1 MKRQQDDLEA
11 VRAAIENG
19 GAMTIYK
26 TLLSIS
32 SDPTTP
38 AQARVGA
45 CATIVRMSG
54 LFEDAKRRPA
64 LDDDPAEMSAAEL
77 RRSFPLVQAELAHIE
92 ARLAEGKALLDAAI
106 VGDEDDTDVFA

>member
-1 MKRQQDDLEA
+1 MKRRQDDLEA
-11 VRAAIENG
+11 VRAAIANG

-54 LFEDAKRRPA
+54 LFEDAKKRPA
-64 LDDDPAEMSAAEL
+64 SDEDATDRSAPEWHQIIERLTKERDRLDTEIAE
-77 RRSFPLVQAELAHIE
+77 RQV
-92 ARLAEGKALLDAAI
+92 LLDGE
-106 VGDEDDTDVFA
+106 VEPDVFG